1 MTDGQVANFTCRVFV
16 NEDEVYSGGF
26 EEVPETYRK
35 KIRRD
40 LSEWSDRLG
49 KTGLNELLY
58 SHLSWYESMSTYCRA
73 CGEFRDGGAEDAC
86 EVCGSSLNMK
96 YVHDRDKNLDM
107 LMTCMGMISR
117 VEVQYD

>member
-1 MTDGQVANFTCRVFV
+1 MTEGQVANFTCRVFV

-58 SHLSWYESMSTYCRA
+58 SHLSWYDAMDTYCMD
-73 CGEFRDGGAEDAC
+73 CGEFRDGGAGDSC
-86 EVCGSSLNMK
+86 GVCGSRLSMK
-96 YVHDRDKNLDM
+96 YVHDRNKNLDL

-117 VEVQYD
+117 VVVVND